1 MNCIFIC
8 VFHNPKYVDMLFLLL
23 DSIYT
28 FGQLDSNTDILIYTT
43 SGFAKTVA
51 DATRFKHKIR
61 FLINDT
67 YTSIQQACVSRLDLF
82 RLLDEL
88 MHTKRPSGYSKILYL
103 DTDIIVKRPL
113 TPLFELAKK
122 NVLYT
127 LEEGSIVNKSPNF
140 WGGNLFSDAER
151 AIHADKSAFT
161 SGILLFKNCP
171 EIRNLFDVIKR
182 DLNERKTQNAFYDQ
196 PFIVYNAFKH
206 NLFDNKVL
214 RSYAVNRS
222 SNIYSPMILH
232 HFSGG
237 VGKDRFKTKQMI
249 AFLMLLK
256 RRKIC

>member
-88 MHTKRPSGYSKILYL
+88 MHTKRPRLFQNSLLGYRYH
-103 DTDIIVKRPL
+103 RQE
-113 TPLFELAKK
+113 TPDSSFRTCQKK
-122 NVLYT
+122 CVIYT
-127 LEEGSIVNKSPNF
+127 REGSIVNKSPNF

-222 SNIYSPMILH
+222 SIRPRS
-232 HFSGG
+232 
-237 VGKDRFKTKQMI
+237 
-249 AFLMLLK
+249 
-256 RRKIC
+256 